1 MPRQFLYN
9 GYAMGFSGRIKAP
22 FDEVIESK
30 ASSSLGVTGGY
41 ASARID
47 NFRHRELISFASA
60 HTQAS
65 GILSQKAP
73 AEQNPAYFETFVSG
87 VIEGLN
93 ILDTVKVDYMV
104 GRLMSKHPVEPPT
117 ADPKNPDVPAPPD
130 EPTITPVGTQFGK
143 IVVAGFELTPVID
156 VDFFNTVCTYSR
168 LCESIPRNA
177 DLRACFNVGED
188 LPVPPPRGMLAG
200 SIVREVRGGG
210 PGLTIEKN
218 TVRVPGFGMLHFGEF
233 VIEQYS
239 RRLSMMR
246 AELGCPVQLDSSG
259 PDMGGNGHP
268 PYSS

>member
-9 GYAMGFSGRIKAP
+9 GYATGFSGRIHAP

-30 ASSSLGVTGGY
+30 AASSLGVIGGY
-41 ASARID
+41 ASARVD
-47 NFRHRELISFASA
+47 NFRHRELVSFASA

-73 AEQNPAYFETFVSG
+73 SDQNPAEKPPAYFETFVSG
-87 VIEGLN
+87 VMEGLN

-104 GRLMSKHPVEPPT
+104 GRLMSKHPVEPPKEG
-117 ADPKNPDVPAPPD
+117 AD
-130 EPTITPVGTQFGK
+130 EPTITPVGSQYGK
-143 IVVAGFELTPVID
+143 VMVAGFELTPVID

-177 DLRACFNVGED
+177 DLRVCFKVGED
-188 LPVPPPRGMLAG
+188 LPVPPPRGMLVG

-210 PGLTIEKN
+210 PGLEIKGN
-218 TVRVPGFGMLHFGEF
+218 SVRVPGFGTLHFGEF
-233 VIEQYS
+233 IIEQYS

-259 PDMGGNGHP
+259 PDMGGNGIP
-268 PYSS
+268 PSSS

>member
-41 ASARID
+41 ASARVD

-65 GILSQKAP
+65 GILSQKTP
-73 AEQNPAYFETFVSG
+73 VETNPAYFETFVSG

-93 ILDTVKVDYMV
+93 ILDTVKVEYMV
-104 GRLMSKHPVEPPT
+104 GRLMSKHPVEPP
-117 ADPKNPDVPAPPD
+117 KEGPD
-130 EPTITPVGTQFGK
+130 EPTITPVGTQYGK

-156 VDFFNTVCTYSR
+156 VDFFNTVTSYSR
-168 LCESIPRNA
+168 LCESIPRNS
-177 DLRACFNVGED
+177 DLRACFKVGED
-188 LPVPPPRGMLAG
+188 LPVPPPRGMLVG
-200 SIVREVRGGG
+200 SIVREIRGGG
-210 PGLTIEKN
+210 PGLEIKGN
-218 TVRVPGFGMLHFGEF
+218 SVRVPGFGMLHFGEF

-246 AELGCPVQLDSSG
+246 TELGCPVQSDSSG

-268 PYSS
+268 PDSA